1 MSIGF
6 KVGGKDNSSMKINL
20 LKILL
25 IIVLAC
31 LAAGAIFLFLGYQ
44 ELNSLESEYTKE
56 ELFKLC
62 SEGKVDMY
70 GCVTGG
76 AW

>member
-1 MSIGF
+1 
-6 KVGGKDNSSMKINL
+6 MKKNL
-20 LKILL
+20 SKTFLL
-25 IIVLAC
+25 IALF
-31 LAAGAIFLFLGYQ
+31 FLVSGSLFFLIGYQ
-44 ELNSLESEYTKE
+44 ELKSLESEYTKE

>member
-1 MSIGF
+1 
-6 KVGGKDNSSMKINL
+6 MKKNL
-20 LKILL
+20 LKTFLL
-25 IIVLAC
+25 IALFFLASGC
-31 LAAGAIFLFLGYQ
+31 LFFLIGYQ
-44 ELNSLESEYTKE
+44 ELKSLEGEYTKE

>member
-1 MSIGF
+1 
-6 KVGGKDNSSMKINL
+6 MKKNL
-20 LKILL
+20 SKIFLL
-25 IIVLAC
+25 IALFFLVSGC
-31 LAAGAIFLFLGYQ
+31 LFFLIGYQ
-44 ELNSLESEYTKE
+44 ELKSLESEYTKE

-70 GCVTGG
+70 GCVRGG

>member
-1 MSIGF
+1 
-6 KVGGKDNSSMKINL
+6 MKKNL
-20 LKILL
+20 LKTFLRINLFFLVSGCLFFL
-25 IIVLAC
+25 I
-31 LAAGAIFLFLGYQ
+31 GYQ
-44 ELNSLESEYTKE
+44 ELKSLESEYTKE

>member
-1 MSIGF
+1 MASRLEI
-6 KVGGKDNSSMKINL
+6 KISTMKKNL
-20 LKILL
+20 SKTFVL
-25 IIVLAC
+25 IALFFLASGC
-31 LAAGAIFLFLGYQ
+31 LFFLVGYQ
-44 ELNSLESEYTKE
+44 ELKSLESEYTKE

>member
-1 MSIGF
+1 
-6 KVGGKDNSSMKINL
+6 MKKNL
-20 LKILL
+20 LKTFLL
-25 IIVLAC
+25 ITLFF
-31 LAAGAIFLFLGYQ
+31 LAAVCLFFLIGYQ
-44 ELNSLESEYTKE
+44 EIKSLESEYTKE

-70 GCVTGG
+70 GCVSGG

>member
-1 MSIGF
+1 
-6 KVGGKDNSSMKINL
+6 MKKNL
-20 LKILL
+20 LKPFLL
-25 IIVLAC
+25 IALFFLVSGC
-31 LAAGAIFLFLGYQ
+31 LFFLIGYQ
-44 ELNSLESEYTKE
+44 ELKSLESEYTKE

>member
-1 MSIGF
+1 
-6 KVGGKDNSSMKINL
+6 MKKNL
-20 LKILL
+20 LKTFLL
-25 IIVLAC
+25 IALFFLASGC
-31 LAAGAIFLFLGYQ
+31 LFFLIGYQ
-44 ELNSLESEYTKE
+44 ELKSLESEYTKE

-62 SEGKVDMY
+62 SEGKVDMH

>member
-1 MSIGF
+1 MI
-6 KVGGKDNSSMKINL
+6 
-20 LKILL
+20 IL
-25 IIVLAC
+25 VC
-31 LAAGAIFLFLGYQ
+31 LAVGAIFLYLGYQ
-44 ELNSLESEYTKE
+44 ELHSLESEYTKE

>member
-1 MSIGF
+1 
-6 KVGGKDNSSMKINL
+6 MKKNL
-20 LKILL
+20 LKTFLL
-25 IIVLAC
+25 ITLFF
-31 LAAGAIFLFLGYQ
+31 LAAGCLFFLTGYQ

-70 GCVTGG
+70 GCVKGG

>member
-1 MSIGF
+1 
-6 KVGGKDNSSMKINL
+6 MKKNL
-20 LKILL
+20 LKTFLL
-25 IIVLAC
+25 IALFFLVS
-31 LAAGAIFLFLGYQ
+31 GFLFFLIGYQ
-44 ELNSLESEYTKE
+44 ELKSLESEYTKE

>member
-1 MSIGF
+1 
-6 KVGGKDNSSMKINL
+6 MKKNL
-20 LKILL
+20 LKTFLL
-25 IIVLAC
+25 IALFFLASGY
-31 LAAGAIFLFLGYQ
+31 LFFLIGYQ
-44 ELNSLESEYTKE
+44 ELKSLESEYTKE

>member
-1 MSIGF
+1 
-6 KVGGKDNSSMKINL
+6 MKKNL
-20 LKILL
+20 LKTFHL
-25 IIVLAC
+25 IALFFLASGVLF
-31 LAAGAIFLFLGYQ
+31 FLIGYQ
-44 ELNSLESEYTKE
+44 ELKSLESEYTKE

>member
-1 MSIGF
+1 
-6 KVGGKDNSSMKINL
+6 MKKNL
-20 LKILL
+20 LKTFLL
-25 IIVLAC
+25 IALFFLVSGC
-31 LAAGAIFLFLGYQ
+31 LFFLIGYQ

>member
-1 MSIGF
+1 MASRLEI
-6 KVGGKDNSSMKINL
+6 KISSMKKNL
-20 LKILL
+20 SKTFLL
-25 IIVLAC
+25 IALFFLVS
-31 LAAGAIFLFLGYQ
+31 GFLFFLIGYQ
-44 ELNSLESEYTKE
+44 ELKSLESEYTKE

>member
-1 MSIGF
+1 
-6 KVGGKDNSSMKINL
+6 MKKNL
-20 LKILL
+20 LKTFL
-25 IIVLAC
+25 IIALFFLVSGC
-31 LAAGAIFLFLGYQ
+31 LFFLIGYQ
-44 ELNSLESEYTKE
+44 ELKSLESEYTKE

-62 SEGKVDMY
+62 SEGKVNMY

>member
-1 MSIGF
+1 
-6 KVGGKDNSSMKINL
+6 MKKNL
-20 LKILL
+20 LKTVLL
-25 IIVLAC
+25 IALFFLTSGCLFFLIV
-31 LAAGAIFLFLGYQ
+31 YQ
-44 ELNSLESEYTKE
+44 ELKSLESEYTKE

-62 SEGKVDMY
+62 SKGKGDMY

>member
-1 MSIGF
+1 MASRLEI
-6 KVGGKDNSSMKINL
+6 KTSSMKKNL
-20 LKILL
+20 SKIFLL
-25 IIVLAC
+25 IALFFLVSGC
-31 LAAGAIFLFLGYQ
+31 LFFLIGYQ
-44 ELNSLESEYTKE
+44 ELKSLESEYTKE

>member
-1 MSIGF
+1 
-6 KVGGKDNSSMKINL
+6 MKKYL
-20 LKILL
+20 LKTFLL
-25 IIVLAC
+25 IALLF
-31 LAAGAIFLFLGYQ
+31 LAAGCLFFLIGYQ
-44 ELNSLESEYTKE
+44 ELKSLESEYTKE

>member
-1 MSIGF
+1 
-6 KVGGKDNSSMKINL
+6 MKKNL
-20 LKILL
+20 LKTFLL
-25 IIVLAC
+25 IALFFLASGC
-31 LAAGAIFLFLGYQ
+31 LFFLIGYQ
-44 ELNSLESEYTKE
+44 ELKSSESEHTKE

>member
-1 MSIGF
+1 
-6 KVGGKDNSSMKINL
+6 MKKNL
-20 LKILL
+20 LKTFLRIALFFLVSGCLFFL
-25 IIVLAC
+25 I
-31 LAAGAIFLFLGYQ
+31 GYQ
-44 ELNSLESEYTKE
+44 ELKSLESEYTKE

>member
-1 MSIGF
+1 
-6 KVGGKDNSSMKINL
+6 MKKNL
-20 LKILL
+20 LKTFLRIALFF
-25 IIVLAC
+25 
-31 LAAGAIFLFLGYQ
+31 LAAGCLFFLIGYQ
-44 ELNSLESEYTKE
+44 ELKSLESEYTKE

>member
-1 MSIGF
+1 
-6 KVGGKDNSSMKINL
+6 MKKNL
-20 LKILL
+20 LKTLLL
-25 IIVLAC
+25 IALYFLVSGC
-31 LAAGAIFLFLGYQ
+31 LFFLIGYQ
-44 ELNSLESEYTKE
+44 ELKSLESEYTKE

>member
-1 MSIGF
+1 VASRLEI
-6 KVGGKDNSSMKINL
+6 KTSSMKKNL
-20 LKILL
+20 LKTFLL
-25 IIVLAC
+25 IALFFLASGC
-31 LAAGAIFLFLGYQ
+31 LFFLIGYQ
-44 ELNSLESEYTKE
+44 ELKSLESEYTKE

>member
-1 MSIGF
+1 
-6 KVGGKDNSSMKINL
+6 MKKYL
-20 LKILL
+20 LKTFLL
-25 IIVLAC
+25 IALLF
-31 LAAGAIFLFLGYQ
+31 LAAGCVFFLIGYQ
-44 ELNSLESEYTKE
+44 ELKSLESEYTKE

-70 GCVTGG
+70 GCVKGG

>member
-1 MSIGF
+1 MEI
-6 KVGGKDNSSMKINL
+6 KTSSMKKNL
-20 LKILL
+20 LKTFLL
-25 IIVLAC
+25 IALFFLASGC
-31 LAAGAIFLFLGYQ
+31 LFFLIGYQ
-44 ELNSLESEYTKE
+44 ELKSLESEYTKE

-70 GCVTGG
+70 SCVTGG

>member
-1 MSIGF
+1 MEIKTSP
-6 KVGGKDNSSMKINL
+6 MKKYL
-20 LKILL
+20 LKTFLL
-25 IIVLAC
+25 IALLF
-31 LAAGAIFLFLGYQ
+31 LAAGCLFFLIGYQ
-44 ELNSLESEYTKE
+44 ELKSLESEYTKE

-70 GCVTGG
+70 DCVKGG

>member
-1 MSIGF
+1 
-6 KVGGKDNSSMKINL
+6 MKKNL
-20 LKILL
+20 SKTFLL
-25 IIVLAC
+25 ITLFFLVSGC
-31 LAAGAIFLFLGYQ
+31 LFFLIGYQ
-44 ELNSLESEYTKE
+44 ELKSLENEYTKE

>member
-1 MSIGF
+1 
-6 KVGGKDNSSMKINL
+6 MKKNL
-20 LKILL
+20 LKIFLL
-25 IIVLAC
+25 IALFFLASGC
-31 LAAGAIFLFLGYQ
+31 LFFLVGYQ
-44 ELNSLESEYTKE
+44 ELKSLESENTKE

-70 GCVTGG
+70 DCVKGG

>member
-1 MSIGF
+1 MASRLEI
-6 KVGGKDNSSMKINL
+6 KISSMKKNL
-20 LKILL
+20 SKTFLL
-25 IIVLAC
+25 IALFFLVSGC
-31 LAAGAIFLFLGYQ
+31 LFFLIGYQ
-44 ELNSLESEYTKE
+44 ELKSLESEYTKE

-70 GCVTGG
+70 GCVSGG

>member
-1 MSIGF
+1 LASRLEIKTLSI
-6 KVGGKDNSSMKINL
+6 KKNL
-20 LKILL
+20 LKKPSYLL
-25 IIVLAC
+25 LYYLASGC
-31 LAAGAIFLFLGYQ
+31 LFFLIGYQ
-44 ELNSLESEYTKE
+44 ELKSLESEYTKE

>member
-1 MSIGF
+1 MASRLEI
-6 KVGGKDNSSMKINL
+6 KTSSMKKNL
-20 LKILL
+20 LKTFLL
-25 IIVLAC
+25 IALFF
-31 LAAGAIFLFLGYQ
+31 LAAGCLFFLIGYQ
-44 ELNSLESEYTKE
+44 ELKSLESGYTKE

>member
-1 MSIGF
+1 
-6 KVGGKDNSSMKINL
+6 MKKNL
-20 LKILL
+20 LKTSLL
-25 IIVLAC
+25 IALFFLASGC
-31 LAAGAIFLFLGYQ
+31 LFFLIGYQ
-44 ELNSLESEYTKE
+44 ELKSLESEYTKE

-70 GCVTGG
+70 GCVAGG

>member
-1 MSIGF
+1 MI
-6 KVGGKDNSSMKINL
+6 
-20 LKILL
+20 IL
-25 IIVLAC
+25 VC
-31 LAAGAIFLFLGYQ
+31 LAAGAIFLFFGYQ
-44 ELNSLESEYTKE
+44 ELHSLESEYTKE

-70 GCVTGG
+70 GCVTDG